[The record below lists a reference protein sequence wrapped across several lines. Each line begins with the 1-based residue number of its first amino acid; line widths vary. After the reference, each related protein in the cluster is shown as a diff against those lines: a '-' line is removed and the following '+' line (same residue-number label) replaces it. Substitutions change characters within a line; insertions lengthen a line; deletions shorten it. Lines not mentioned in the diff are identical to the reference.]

1 MMLSKSLHPSNKKEG
16 IPMLK
21 KCAIA
26 LLAALAVSMAT
37 PALAS
42 DYLGNPR
49 SMKFHYASCRTIKH
63 LENFI
68 PFQTRDEAIDS
79 GYVPCKVCNP

>member
-1 MMLSKSLHPSNKKEG
+1 MMLSKNLHPSNKKEG

-63 LENFI
+63 PENFI
-68 PFQTRDEAIDS
+68 PFQTPDEAIDS

>member
-1 MMLSKSLHPSNKKEG
+1 
-16 IPMLK
+16 MLK
-21 KCAIA
+21 KCALA
-26 LLAALAVSMAT
+26 LLATMVVSMAT

-63 LENFI
+63 PENFV
-68 PFQTRDEAIDS
+68 PLQTRDEAVDA

>member
-21 KCAIA
+21 KCAVA

-49 SMKFHYASCRTIKH
+49 SMKFHYASCRTINH
-63 LENFI
+63 PENFI

>member
-1 MMLSKSLHPSNKKEG
+1 
-16 IPMLK
+16 MLK
-21 KCAIA
+21 KCALA
-26 LLAALAVSMAT
+26 LLAAMVVSMAS

-49 SMKFHYASCRTIKH
+49 SMKFHYSDCRTIKH
-63 LENFI
+63 PENFV
-68 PFQTRDEAIDS
+68 PFQTRDEAVDA

>member
-1 MMLSKSLHPSNKKEG
+1 
-16 IPMLK
+16 MLK
-21 KCAIA
+21 KCALA
-26 LLAALAVSMAT
+26 LLAAMVVSMAT
-37 PALAS
+37 PARAS

-63 LENFI
+63 PENFV
-68 PFQTRDEAIDS
+68 PLQTRDEAVDA